1 MNNLQSI
8 ERELKSIITRDK
20 KNWTHFYI
28 LLKEVE
34 QNELWRDN
42 FKSFTA
48 WVKDFCIKTK
58 THESIIWARKKA
70 GEVYQNY
77 ANVQKEKGIDV
88 ADITEI
94 DVAQDTLVLL
104 DKISRKAPQLGAE
117 LTEKALNKEI
127 KKKDLQ
133 EAYKTIRSKSEN
145 SFIDNNIS
153 DLKIE
158 SEQIKEEIV
167 TAGEI
172 VTTLYSIEWLGAN
185 KEKKR
190 KYFKTSFEQ
199 NKYRAFTEFPVF
211 TGTSRKS
218 RRMDILIAENV
229 TSKNT
234 WQLNL
239 HGVEIKVSKSDLLN
253 DTKYTEYAEFVDYLW
268 LAVPVSL
275 LDAARETKP
284 RKCGIIVINNKRAE
298 IAEQAERIN
307 GARKYETLMSLVLKI
322 L

>member
-1 MNNLQSI
+1 M
-8 ERELKSIITRDK
+8 
-20 KNWTHFYI
+20 
-28 LLKEVE
+28 
-34 QNELWRDN
+34 
-42 FKSFTA
+42 
-48 WVKDFCIKTK
+48 
-58 THESIIWARKKA
+58 
-70 GEVYQNY
+70 
-77 ANVQKEKGIDV
+77 
-88 ADITEI
+88 
-94 DVAQDTLVLL
+94 VLL